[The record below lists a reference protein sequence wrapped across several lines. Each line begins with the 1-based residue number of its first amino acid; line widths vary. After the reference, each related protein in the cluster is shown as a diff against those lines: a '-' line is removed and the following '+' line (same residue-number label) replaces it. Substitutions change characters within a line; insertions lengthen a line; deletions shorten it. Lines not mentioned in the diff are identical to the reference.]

1 MGEGTTSKKDFS
13 VRRSKNRRV
22 FTSYVAMRLFYLLN
36 LAILLYN
43 LIVNRLK
50 RKKKK
55 TEQNQ
60 KKVKQD
66 GKDTT
71 ASAAATTQESEQ

>member
-43 LIVNRLK
+43 LIVNRLQ

-55 TEQNQ
+55 NRSESE
-60 KKVKQD
+60 KSQD

-71 ASAAATTQESEQ
+71 ASAAATTQESKQ